1 MNLDLNLKFVE
12 ISMNNFCELS
22 CVGCPSLDPKAQY
35 KNEIDIDILK
45 AKLSKFKID
54 YILLCGNSGEPMAHS
69 RIDDFLSYL
78 VKNHTNAKI
87 QVSTN
92 GERLFD
98 SLKDET
104 LALIKNKVI
113 FQVSLDGPNQEVHT
127 LTRKGGSFESVIN
140 NLKELDKHA
149 MNFEVVYSRHL
160 DNERY
165 CQETAQLI
173 QTLFNKSIL
182 FRDTTIIKENLRPPL
197 KMSQNGNVSVLYSAD
212 QKFKNYAPDLE
223 KLYIDTNGDCYPCV
237 SFSKYKTKLKAPNIL
252 EDKSLLIFLME
263 LNQFKKSFCECF
275 QKEGDLR
282 QCSLNC
288 GIYPKFK
295 YDDIKDIG

>member
-35 KNEIDIDILK
+35 KNEIDTEILK
-45 AKLSKFKID
+45 SKLIKFKID

-69 RIDDFLSYL
+69 RIDDFLCYL
-78 VKNHTNAKI
+78 VNNHPNTKI

-92 GERLFD
+92 GQRLLE
-98 SLKDET
+98 SLKKET
-104 LALIKNKVI
+104 QELIKNKVT
-113 FQVSLDGPNQEVHT
+113 FQISLDGPNQEIHT
-127 LTRKGGSFESVIN
+127 LTRKGGSFEAVIN
-140 NLKELDKHA
+140 TLKELDKLS
-149 MNFEVVYSRHL
+149 MNFEVVYSRHQN
-160 DNERY
+160 NEKY
-165 CQETAQLI
+165 CLETAQLV
-173 QTLFNKSIL
+173 QSLFHKNIL
-182 FRDTTIIKENLRPPL
+182 FRDTTIVKENLRPPL
-197 KMSQNGNVSVLYSAD
+197 RVSKNGNVSILYSVD
-212 QKFKNYAPDLE
+212 QKIKSYTPDLE
-223 KLYIDTNGDCYPCV
+223 KLYIDTNGECYPCV
-237 SFSKYKTKLKAPNIL
+237 SFTKYKTKLKAPNIL
-252 EDKSLLIFLME
+252 TDKPLLVFLME

-282 QCSLNC
+282 QCNLNC